1 MKDYFELIN
10 LKNIF
15 LKKIDKLDIHFQ
27 QYGGANFNDELKKY
41 RRYNDNL
48 KIINNQ
54 IYLLLT
60 IKYIE
65 YLVEFI
71 KSLDGTR
78 YKDIENISGQIS
90 FGIEYPNPKL
100 TNLRKIIES
109 FIPTLPSEKL
119 RLRANI
125 NSDKY
130 NILSGLDE
138 QKIENITGQN
148 NITSLE
154 NELQI
159 YSRYNSQLSD
169 IITNNKTKIENLI
182 NGNSEKNKIII
193 GDIETKF
200 IFLLKIIK
208 YILDTLLIIKQNTPQ
223 VFKNYNNYKIFNYCN
238 TYRYNESRYV
248 YEEINKICELCKLIN
263 DINLNQTNINTSGI
277 GNDSSKSKPVTGK
290 ITETKKILLN
300 KVVTNSNEY
309 SDV

>member
-15 LKKIDKLDIHFQ
+15 LKKIDKLDIQFQ
-27 QYGGANFNDELKKY
+27 QYGGTNFNDEIGKY
-41 RRYNDNL
+41 KRYNDNL
-48 KIINNQ
+48 ELINKQ

-78 YKDIENISGQIS
+78 YKDINIIS
-90 FGIEYPNPKL
+90 NEISYRIEYPNPKL

-169 IITNNKTKIENLI
+169 IITNNKTKI
-182 NGNSEKNKIII
+182 
-193 GDIETKF
+193 
-200 IFLLKIIK
+200 
-208 YILDTLLIIKQNTPQ
+208 
-223 VFKNYNNYKIFNYCN
+223 
-238 TYRYNESRYV
+238 
-248 YEEINKICELCKLIN
+248 
-263 DINLNQTNINTSGI
+263 
-277 GNDSSKSKPVTGK
+277 
-290 ITETKKILLN
+290 
-300 KVVTNSNEY
+300 
-309 SDV
+309 